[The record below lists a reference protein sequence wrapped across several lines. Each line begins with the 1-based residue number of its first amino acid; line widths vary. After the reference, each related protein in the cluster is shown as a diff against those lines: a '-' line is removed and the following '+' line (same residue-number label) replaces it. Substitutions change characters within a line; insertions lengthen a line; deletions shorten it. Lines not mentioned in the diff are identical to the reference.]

1 MTTPNSSAPPVST
14 RCASS
19 STAMPSGSLK
29 PWPRPTRSA
38 SWCSSCRPRKRCS
51 AGSSTPKNCRPRSA
65 TINAPRRFGDA
76 GRCHTLHLAP
86 LAGRGRFA
94 SGALAKR
101 SKSGEGAF
109 PQAQPRG
116 HAPSPDLLRFAR
128 KSTSPRTRQ
137 GCPGNDSLCHGACSA
152 QPAQTGPFR
161 LSRLRKEPSMRFRGS
176 IFGRLLEPIN
186 RRQFQAAVDRL
197 DADAYDKSFKSWDH
211 LVALIYAQLSGASGL
226 RGLIAGFNANA
237 HHHYHLGVGELA
249 RSTLGDANARRPTA
263 VFAQTLA
270 MLVEQADRRTRQE
283 GSAMVR
289 LIDASPIPL
298 GEVCKWTRWNGRC
311 RGMKMHVVYD
321 PTTDVP
327 HCIEITP
334 ANINDVE
341 VGRQVRIEPGM
352 TYVYDKGYC
361 RFDWWRKINDSRAFF
376 VTRPK
381 ANMRLR
387 AARYRS
393 VRKRAG
399 DGFTIIDDAE
409 VRLVSKGDSRLPIP
423 LRRIRV
429 RRDKGGSITLLTNDL
444 ERTAVEIAA
453 LYKSRWQI
461 ELLFRWI
468 KQHLSIRKFL
478 GNNENAIRLQILAA
492 MIAYLL
498 LRIAARVHCITM
510 LPIRLAQLVSQLLF
524 SRRTITQIGK
534 PTPVNPS
541 NRKQR
546 KCPDQ
551 MEFCYA

>member
-1 MTTPNSSAPPVST
+1 M
-14 RCASS
+14 
-19 STAMPSGSLK
+19 
-29 PWPRPTRSA
+29 RPFR
-38 SWCSSCRPRKRCS
+38 
-51 AGSSTPKNCRPRSA
+51 
-65 TINAPRRFGDA
+65 
-76 GRCHTLHLAP
+76 
-86 LAGRGRFA
+86 
-94 SGALAKR
+94 
-101 SKSGEGAF
+101 
-109 PQAQPRG
+109 
-116 HAPSPDLLRFAR
+116 LLYL
-128 KSTSPRTRQ
+128 SPRAQ

-226 RGLIAGFNANA
+226 RGVIAVVNANA
-237 HHHYHLGVGELA
+237 HHHDHVGVGELA

-298 GEVCKWTRWNGRC
+298 GEVCKWTKWNGRF

-327 HCIEITP
+327 HCVEITP

-341 VGRQVRIEPGM
+341 VGRQVRIEP
-352 TYVYDKGYC
+352 
-361 RFDWWRKINDSRAFF
+361 
-376 VTRPK
+376 
-381 ANMRLR
+381 NMRLR
-387 AARYRS
+387 ATRNRS

-429 RRDKGGSITLLTNDL
+429 RRDKGGIITLLTNDL

-468 KQHLSIRKFL
+468 KQHLSIRKYL

-498 LRIAARVHCITM
+498 LRIAARLHYITM
-510 LPIRLAQLVSQLLF
+510 PPIRLAQLVSQFVF
-524 SRRTITQIGK
+524 SRRMIAQIDK
-534 PTPVNPS
+534 PPPVNPS
-541 NRKQR
+541 KRR
-546 KCPDQ
+546 ERRCPDQ